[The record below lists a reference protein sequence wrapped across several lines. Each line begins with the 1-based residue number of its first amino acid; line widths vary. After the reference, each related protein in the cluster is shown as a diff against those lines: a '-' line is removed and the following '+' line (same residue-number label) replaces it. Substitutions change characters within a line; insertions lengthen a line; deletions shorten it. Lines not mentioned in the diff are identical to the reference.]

1 MTNQYND
8 PADPNDPSGLNN
20 PEPRFRSDSTMP
32 SGDIMERDLD
42 LDGAGQP
49 DLGVEHAENA
59 IELKE
64 VEGLSQG
71 RIIFR
76 RFVRHKGA
84 MISLIILLLV
94 VILSFSA
101 VGIDALG
108 IQIHGWW
115 KYNWSQI
122 NPIVNGTAPTLQLW
136 PFSLGEHPFG
146 QDEIGRDVF
155 AEVMRGIQQSIMII
169 VVIGLV
175 STTIGAVMGA
185 VAGYYGGRMDSL
197 LMRFTDMVIIVPLL
211 LLAAIVGH
219 YAQGSG
225 SFVLALILGL
235 LLWTSLARL
244 VRGEVL
250 ALREREFVDAAK
262 VAGASNRRIMFKHI
276 LPNAAGVII
285 VSATLTM
292 SAAILLEA
300 ALSYLGLG
308 VQPPDV
314 SLGSLMNEYQ
324 NAFQT
329 RPWLFWWTGIFIVII
344 ALSINFIG
352 DGLRDAFDPRQRRI
366 LNRKARV
373 AKSAAREKPTAEPTP
388 AG

>member
-1 MTNQYND
+1 MTDNNQ
-8 PADPNDPSGLNN
+8 DPSGLNSN
-20 PEPRFRSDSTMP
+20 EPRFRSDSTLP
-32 SGDIMERDLD
+32 PADTADRAIGLETE
-42 LDGAGQP
+42 AG
-49 DLGVEHAENA
+49 LSTEAIAVEKNS
-59 IELKE
+59 IEMKE

-84 MISLIILLLV
+84 MISMVVLLAV
-94 VILSFSA
+94 VVLAFSSQ
-101 VGIDALG
+101 GINALG
-108 IQIHGWW
+108 LHIPGWW
-115 KYNWSQI
+115 KYNYTEI

-146 QDEIGRDVF
+146 QDEVGRDVF

-169 VVIGLV
+169 VVIGIV
-175 STTIGAVMGA
+175 STTIGAVIGA
-185 VAGYYGGRMDSL
+185 VAGYYGGRIDSL
-197 LMRFTDMVIIVPLL
+197 LMRTTDMFIIVPLI

-250 ALREREFVDAAK
+250 ALREREFVEAAK
-262 VAGASNRRIMFKHI
+262 VAGASNARIMFKHI

-300 ALSYLGLG
+300 ALSYLNLG

-314 SLGSLMNEYQ
+314 SLGSLIGLYQ
-324 NAFQT
+324 NSFET

-344 ALSINFIG
+344 ALTINFIG

-366 LNRKARV
+366 LNRKAK
-373 AKSAAREKPTAEPTP
+373 AAQTAARETPATPQAAPTA
-388 AG
+388 